1 MQYITIIL
9 ISVCIVVVLYAIIS
23 KSKRKIKILIK
34 DEELDKLVNKM
45 PENVNIAKT
54 ILKKLGNNKTSI
66 EEVENT
72 KTSLYIA
79 ITDKI
84 TIGNIKD
91 TFIRIQ
97 TIAHECIHSIQ
108 NRKLLLFNFI
118 YSNIYLIY
126 YIAII
131 ILTITGIIHNY
142 MLHIVIYTLLSF
154 VYYLVRSIL
163 EIDAMERAKYVAKE
177 YLEENNLC
185 TKEECDKIINKYQE
199 INEVGIPASNYAIFV
214 ETLVKIIIY
223 CIIVLIIGK

>member
-131 ILTITGIIHNY
+131 ILTITGIIQNY